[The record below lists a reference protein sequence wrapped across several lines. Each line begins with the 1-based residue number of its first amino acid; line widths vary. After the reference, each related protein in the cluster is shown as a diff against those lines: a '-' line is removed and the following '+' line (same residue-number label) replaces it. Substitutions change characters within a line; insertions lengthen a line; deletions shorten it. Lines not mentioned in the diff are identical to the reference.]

1 MSQPVVEFLKKRLS
15 FLGSEQVELVYSEA
29 EKVYFECKGALGLTR
44 VDKGVWRIDFFAADD
59 KATRNELIKKAITEN
74 DDIEIVT
81 YQRAK
86 HNDKEFWH
94 SKPFW
99 KKLLAV

>member
-15 FLGSEQVELVYSEA
+15 FLDLKQVELVYSEA
-29 EKVYFECKGALGLTR
+29 EKVYFECNGALGLTR

-59 KATRNELIKKAITEN
+59 KATRNKLIKRAIAEN

-86 HNDKEFWH
+86 HSDREFWH
-94 SKPFW
+94 GKPFW
-99 KKLLAV
+99 EKLIAI